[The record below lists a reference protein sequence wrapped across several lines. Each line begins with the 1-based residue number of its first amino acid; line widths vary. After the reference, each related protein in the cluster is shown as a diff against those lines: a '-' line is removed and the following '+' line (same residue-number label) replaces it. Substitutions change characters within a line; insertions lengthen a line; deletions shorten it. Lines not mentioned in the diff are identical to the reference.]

1 MIKENHNTV
10 FQSKISISIMILKS
24 KYLKI
29 SCLSILMLFCFLGYS
44 QSCKSSLEVV
54 KNRSYRSLSKIE
66 STFFDLKLINE
77 SAKLTTY
84 KLVSENTKTDC
95 SNKSTKSKNSNVL
108 LDIEFVNTLGKPIE
122 NNEIQINPNQS
133 VNFKVKVS
141 ASNKTLTN
149 RWSCIN
155 IKAISDNCNTV
166 SSETMLKAFVSNDSN
181 Y

>member
-1 MIKENHNTV
+1 MIIKHRIPVLLNKIPI
-10 FQSKISISIMILKS
+10 SKMIQKS

-29 SCLSILMLFCFLGYS
+29 SVLALFMVSSFLGYS

-54 KNRSYRSLSKIE
+54 KNRSYRSLSKTE

-133 VNFKVKVS
+133 VNFRVKVS